1 MIVYHN
7 MTYSTIIAKIA
18 ALDTSKNF
26 FVQLGMLCAFF
37 SWESQAEWATKK
49 CFYQFWAKKE
59 NEYSIAEE

>member
-49 CFYQFWAKKE
+49 MFL
-59 NEYSIAEE
+59 SILS